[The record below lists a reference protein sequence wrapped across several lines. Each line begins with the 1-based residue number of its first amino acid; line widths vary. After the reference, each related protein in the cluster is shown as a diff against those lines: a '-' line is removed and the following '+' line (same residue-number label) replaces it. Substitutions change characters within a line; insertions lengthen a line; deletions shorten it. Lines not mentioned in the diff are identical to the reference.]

1 MKRMRYLGL
10 MMLVTLF
17 LSQGMRAQDLEITPT
32 LGYVVRND
40 LRFIEGNMSV
50 QDIVNIGA
58 NFSFPTSN
66 YNSRFELYISNSF
79 TQAHW
84 NESADHADLISE
96 KDYTM
101 MVTYFQ
107 ACWTFEGEI
116 QKNFYLFIGP
126 NIGLVNYNISK
137 SDVENMPRFSVGA
150 QTGMKYYFD
159 QVLGIRIQATMA
171 LPVFMG
177 NGKHFRGI
185 TDQEG
190 VNSYLNVNSTT
201 FPVNLLLSAGVIFRI
216 RTRY

>member
-1 MKRMRYLGL
+1 MRYLGL

-17 LSQGMRAQDLEITPT
+17 LSQGIRAQDLEITPT
-32 LGYVVRND
+32 LGYVFRSD
-40 LRFIEGNMSV
+40 LRFIEGTMSV
-50 QDIVNIGA
+50 QDITNIGV

-66 YNSRFELYISNSF
+66 YKSRFELYVSNSF

-96 KDYTM
+96 KNYSM

-116 QKNFYLFIGP
+116 NRDFYLFIGP

-159 QVLGIRIQATMA
+159 RVLGIKVQATMA

-185 TDQEG
+185 TDLEG
-190 VNSYLNVNSTT
+190 PDSYLNVNSTT

-216 RTRY
+216 RTR